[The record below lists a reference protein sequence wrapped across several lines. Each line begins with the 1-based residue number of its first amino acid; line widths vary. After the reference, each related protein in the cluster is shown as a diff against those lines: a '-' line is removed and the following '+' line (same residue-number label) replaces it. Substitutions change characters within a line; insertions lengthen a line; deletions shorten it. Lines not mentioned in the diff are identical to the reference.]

1 MLGAKGKADQSLKRE
16 QLRLSMNSRLR
27 NVPDCGHNVHLARP
41 DVVAEEVRL
50 FWSNFMPVRRNRSR
64 VDFRGSVFIRLCQVL
79 GLS

>member
-1 MLGAKGKADQSLKRE
+1 MLGAKGQADQYLKIE
-16 QLRLSMNSRLR
+16 QLRLLRNSSSR

-50 FWSNFMPVRRNRSR
+50 FWSNFMPVRRNKSR
-64 VDFRGSVFIRLCQVL
+64 VDFRASVFIRLCQVL